1 MNETTVAKN
10 LVEMVLEIS
19 NELWILYCDNGLIS
33 QS

>member
-10 LVEMVLEIS
+10 LVEMVQETS
-19 NELWILYCDNGLIS
+19 SELWILYFDNGLIS